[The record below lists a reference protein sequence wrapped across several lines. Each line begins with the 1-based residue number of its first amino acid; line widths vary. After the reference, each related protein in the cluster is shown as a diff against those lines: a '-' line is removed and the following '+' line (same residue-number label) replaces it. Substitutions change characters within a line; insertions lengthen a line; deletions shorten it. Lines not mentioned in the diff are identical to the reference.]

1 MLLQPLP
8 ISMAAPSPTGVLLLL
23 AAGTTAI
30 TPIIPTPHPYEAA
43 GIWTVYTLAGSVLA
57 AGLSTLLKST
67 PDKGRLLAGRSLGA
81 IVGGVIG
88 SRITAVWYPQVW
100 NWCYDPLLL
109 VGLSLVLGLFGYAVS
124 YYAINLVDKAAP
136 YLLRR
141 WMRTSLDEETVNELT
156 KDKPKDNKPA

>member
-1 MLLQPLP
+1 M
-8 ISMAAPSPTGVLLLL
+8 GVLLLL
-23 AAGTTAI
+23 ATGTTVI
-30 TPIIPTPHPYEAA
+30 TPIIPHPHPYEAA

-81 IVGGVIG
+81 IVGGVFG

-100 NWCYDPLLL
+100 NWCFDPLLL
-109 VGLSLVLGLFGYAVS
+109 VALSLVLGLFGYAVS

-141 WMRTSLDEETVNELT
+141 WIRTSLDEETANELI
-156 KDKPKDNKPA
+156 KDKPKDKPEPKDTNLPNG